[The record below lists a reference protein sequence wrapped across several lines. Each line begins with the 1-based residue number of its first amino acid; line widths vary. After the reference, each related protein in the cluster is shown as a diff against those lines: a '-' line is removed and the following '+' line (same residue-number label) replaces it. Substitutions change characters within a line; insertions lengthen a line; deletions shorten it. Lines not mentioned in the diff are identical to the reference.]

1 MTDTNTPTLTPQEQ
15 KDEELIQAA
24 FQHLIDTYLATNH
37 RRKVEVITKAF
48 NFAKQAHKGG
58 APSLGGALYSSPH
71 CRGANCV

>member
-48 NFAKQAHKGG
+48 NFAK
-58 APSLGGALYSSPH
+58 
-71 CRGANCV
+71 V